1 MNIVFLGILIAL
13 TYYAYQISRK
23 DFLSPWFV
31 LCLMFLCVFN
41 IVLLNKTSW
50 NVKFSKYSIFLITLS
65 LLMWGIGG
73 GIVSFRD
80 FRIMQCEDKKLYQR
94 LRGTYPAT
102 LIFFVS
108 CICTFL
114 YVLLQLKE
122 INIESGI
129 TAGIRQ
135 IYENAINNTS
145 GNFFKNQLLEIV
157 IASTYISIYRIFIKI
172 FILKKEDH
180 VKYPI
185 LLMPIFFFFIAI
197 IFSTDRNKFIRICI
211 YISVLFVFFIRQQQ
225 LKNVNFT
232 IVRKMILLMIIVLI
246 CFYILGKTKQYKSNF
261 FNSLSIYGGS
271 GLNNLNIFINEYPF
285 RKLNTGD
292 SGTFYS
298 IQNVLA
304 QLGIMPKSSFNRIDE
319 FITFQT
325 KSGYT
330 YASNVYTA
338 LKTYFYDYGVLGL
351 IIFPFISGMIYEY
364 FYRHV
369 NQKKLGFSCVLYA
382 SLLYP
387 IVYYPILEQMFNR
400 MHLGLIY
407 EIFWL
412 TSLFYIIYGKYGIW
426 RIHTPKHFIQRQKFW
441 K

>member
-1 MNIVFLGILIAL
+1 MNIIFLSILIIL
-13 TYYAYQISRK
+13 TYYAYQISKK
-23 DFLSPWFV
+23 DFLSPWFI
-31 LCLMFLCVFN
+31 LCFMFLCVLS
-41 IVLLNKTSW
+41 IVLLNKTTW
-50 NVKFSKYSIFLITLS
+50 NVAFSKRSIFLITIALF
-65 LLMWGIGG
+65 MWGIGG
-73 GIVSFRD
+73 GIISFRKLRSIQYED
-80 FRIMQCEDKKLYQR
+80 ENFYFRLK
-94 LRGTYPAT
+94 GNYPAFFISLISFVCT
-102 LIFFVS
+102 LF
-108 CICTFL
+108 
-114 YVLLQLKE
+114 YVLLQLRG
-122 INIESGI
+122 INLKSGI
-129 TAGIRQ
+129 TTGIRQ
-135 IYENAINNTS
+135 IYENAVINQN
-145 GNFFKNQLLEIV
+145 GNFLKNQLLEIV
-157 IASTYISIYRIFIKI
+157 IALAYLSIYRIFIKK
-172 FILKKEDH
+172 FILKKEDNI
-180 VKYPI
+180 KYSI
-185 LLMPIFFFFIAI
+185 LLTPIFFFFIAI
-197 IFSTDRNKFIRICI
+197 IFSTDRNKFLRICI
-211 YISVLFVFFIRQQQ
+211 YTSILFVFFLRQQQ
-225 LKNVNFT
+225 IRYINF
-232 IVRKMILLMIIVLI
+232 IIIKKLLLLLVIVLVF
-246 CFYILGKTKQYKSNF
+246 FYILGKTKQYKTGF

-271 GLNNLNIFINEYPF
+271 GLNNLNIFINEHPMG
-285 RKLNTGD
+285 KLNKGD
-292 SGTFYS
+292 SGTFYN
-298 IQNVLA
+298 IQNILA
-304 QLGIMPKSSFNRIDE
+304 KLGIMPKSSFNRIDE